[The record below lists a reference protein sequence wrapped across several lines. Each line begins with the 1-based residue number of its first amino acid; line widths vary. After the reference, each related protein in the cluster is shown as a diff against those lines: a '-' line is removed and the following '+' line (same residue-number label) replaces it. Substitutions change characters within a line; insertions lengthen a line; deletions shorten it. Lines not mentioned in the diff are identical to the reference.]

1 MNKEFIFMPEHKGR
15 NVRHADGR
23 KGRVFSVSPE
33 HHSYALLIDWGR
45 FMTAYS
51 RDGRYI
57 NNDPV
62 VVFLDQPAHSIAVKD
77 CDLAVSYGP
86 DGITTFGITAEYQG
100 KEQPATVAL
109 FDFLR
114 WALDQNFIGGY
125 SAEEPG
131 EEIVT
136 LPVPPELEDNRLS
149 LRVLHVCDWLR
160 TLPLSVIETACNGN
174 LSMWQLIDTETSEN
188 V

>member
-1 MNKEFIFMPEHKGR
+1 MNKEFIFGPEHKGR

-23 KGRVFSVSPE
+23 KGRIFSVSPE
-33 HHSYALLIDWGR
+33 HHSYALVIDWGKSI
-45 FMTAYS
+45 TGYTI
-51 RDGRYI
+51 DGRFSI
-57 NNDPV
+57 LNPV
-62 VVFLDQPAHSIAVKD
+62 VIFLDEPTHVISVKD
-77 CDLAVSYGP
+77 CDLAISYGP
-86 DGITTFGITAEYQG
+86 DGLTTFGITAEYQD

-149 LRVLHVCDWLR
+149 LQVKHVCDWLR

-174 LSMWQLIDTETSEN
+174 LSMWQLLDAETGEN

>member
-1 MNKEFIFMPEHKGR
+1 MSKEFIFMPEHKGQP
-15 NVRHADGR
+15 VTHKDGR
-23 KGRVFSVSPE
+23 KGRVSDVSGNDAY
-33 HHSYALLIDWGR
+33 SLLIDWGAG
-45 FMTAYS
+45 FGGYTV
-51 RDGRYI
+51 DGRFSFS
-57 NNDPV
+57 DPV
-62 VVFLDQPAHSIAVKD
+62 VISLDESTHRITVKD
-77 CDLAVSYGP
+77 CDLAISYGP
-86 DGITTFGITAEYQG
+86 DGLTTFGITAEYQG

-125 SAEEPG
+125 SAKEPG

-160 TLPLSVIETACNGN
+160 TLPLSVIEIACNGN
-174 LSMWQLIDTETSEN
+174 LSMWQLLDAETGDKIQ
-188 V
+188 